1 MENKIYDE
9 IAKVAHGLYEK
20 SGRAHGRDVQNWLE
34 AERIVLSRYEKGTK
48 KDKLISSSKAT
59 TKKRK

>member
-1 MENKIYDE
+1 MENKTYDE

-48 KDKLISSSKAT
+48 KDKPISSSKT
-59 TKKRK
+59 TTNKRK